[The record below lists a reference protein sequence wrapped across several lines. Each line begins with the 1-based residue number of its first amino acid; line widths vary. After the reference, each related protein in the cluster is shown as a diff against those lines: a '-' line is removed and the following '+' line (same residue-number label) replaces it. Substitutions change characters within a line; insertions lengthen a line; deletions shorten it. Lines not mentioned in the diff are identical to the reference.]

1 MKSVGLRIEP
11 EDGAFP
17 GVDRVLA
24 ALPDVRR
31 DDVYV
36 LDRLGDGTYA
46 MLYRVV
52 GGDGDE
58 LPGVLADHEEVLEF
72 DVVDAGDR
80 RHYVFVNVLARES
93 VDALLDV
100 VEAHRL
106 LLDPPFH
113 VTADG
118 IRATVS
124 GDPDSLREAFVDVD
138 ELDVSI
144 EVEWTGGFQPDEPSP
159 LARLTDRQREALQV
173 AHRLGFYETPREASY
188 EEIGEALD
196 CAPSTAN
203 ELLRRAE
210 ACVVDELLDEYADS

>member
-17 GVDRVLA
+17 GVDTVLA

-31 DDVYV
+31 DGLYV

-58 LPGVLADHEEVLEF
+58 LRAVLADHEEVLEF

-106 LLDPPFH
+106 LLNPPFR
-113 VTADG
+113 VTDDG
-118 IRATVS
+118 LCVTVS
-124 GDPDSLREAFVDVD
+124 GDPDSLREAFTDVED
-138 ELDVSI
+138 LDISLT
-144 EVEWTGGFQPDEPSP
+144 VEWTGGFQPDAPTP

-188 EEIGEALD
+188 EEIGTELD

-210 ACVVDELLDEYADS
+210 ACVVDALLDG

>member
-11 EDGAFP
+11 EDGSFP
-17 GVDRVLA
+17 GVDSSLA

-31 DDVYV
+31 DGLSV

-52 GGDGDE
+52 GGDGDQ
-58 LPGVLADHEEVLEF
+58 LRGVLADHEEVLEF

-113 VTADG
+113 VTPDG
-118 IRATVS
+118 LRVTVS
-124 GDPDSLREAFVDVD
+124 GDPESLREAFADVD
-138 ELDVSI
+138 ALDVSI
-144 EVEWTGGFQPDEPSP
+144 EVEWTGGFRPEEPAA
-159 LARLTDRQREALQV
+159 LTRLTDRQREALRV

-188 EEIGEALD
+188 EEIGAELD

-210 ACVVDELLDEYADS
+210 ACVVDALLDG

>member
-1 MKSVGLRIEP
+1 MGVRVEP

-17 GVDRVLA
+17 GVDTVLA

-31 DDVYV
+31 DGLYV

-52 GGDGDE
+52 GADGDE
-58 LPGVLADHEEVLEF
+58 LRGVLADHDEVLEF
-72 DVVDAGDR
+72 DVVDAGDS
-80 RHYVFVNVLARES
+80 RHYVFVNVVGREP

-100 VEAHRL
+100 VEDHRL
-106 LLDPPFH
+106 LLTPPFH

-118 IRATVS
+118 LRVTVS
-124 GDPDSLREAFVDVD
+124 GDPGSLREAFADVD
-138 ELDVSI
+138 ALDVVV
-144 EVEWTGGFQPDEPSP
+144 EVEWTGGFQPDEPTP
-159 LARLTDRQREALQV
+159 LARLTDRQREALRV
-173 AHRLGFYETPREASY
+173 AHRLGFYESPREASY
-188 EEIGEALD
+188 EEIGTELD

-210 ACVVDELLDEYADS
+210 ACVVDALLEG

>member
-1 MKSVGLRIEP
+1 MKSVGLRLEP
-11 EDGAFP
+11 DDGAFP
-17 GVDRVLA
+17 GIDTVLA

-31 DDVYV
+31 DGLYV

-52 GGDGDE
+52 GGDGDQ
-58 LPGVLADHEEVLEF
+58 LRDVLADHDEVLEF

-80 RHYVFVNVLARES
+80 RHYVFVNAVAREP

-100 VEAHRL
+100 AEEHRL
-106 LLDPPFH
+106 LLTPPFH
-113 VTADG
+113 VTDTG
-118 IRATVS
+118 LTVTVS
-124 GDPDSLREAFVDVD
+124 GDPESLREAFAAV
-138 ELDVSI
+138 EALDVSI
-144 EVEWTGGFQPDEPSP
+144 EVEWTGGFQPDEPTP

-188 EEIGEALD
+188 DEIGAGLD

-210 ACVVDELLDEYADS
+210 ACVVEALLSG

>member
-1 MKSVGLRIEP
+1 MKSVGLRLEP

-17 GVDRVLA
+17 GVDAVLA
-24 ALPDVRR
+24 ALPDVQR
-31 DDVYV
+31 DGLYV

-58 LPGVLADHEEVLEF
+58 LRGVLADHEEVLEF

-93 VDALLDV
+93 VDSLLDV

-106 LLDPPFH
+106 LLNPPFH
-113 VTADG
+113 VTDDG
-118 IRATVS
+118 LRVTVS
-124 GDPDSLREAFVDVD
+124 GDPESLREAFADVD
-138 ELDVSI
+138 GLDVSI
-144 EVEWTGGFQPDEPSP
+144 EVEWTGGFQPDEPTP
-159 LARLTDRQREALQV
+159 LVRLTERQREALRV

-188 EEIGEALD
+188 EEIGAALD

-210 ACVVDELLDEYADS
+210 ARVVDALLEG